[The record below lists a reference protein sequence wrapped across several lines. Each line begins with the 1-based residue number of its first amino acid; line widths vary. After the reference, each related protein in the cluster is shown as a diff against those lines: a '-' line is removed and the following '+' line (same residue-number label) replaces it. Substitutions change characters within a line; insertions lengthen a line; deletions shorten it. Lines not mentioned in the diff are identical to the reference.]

1 MKVSLLLVL
10 ILLICTGCSTE
21 PSESDLTE
29 AAHVQYADFNART
42 NSMTGGA
49 STNSQFVVHSVKKV
63 SCTPLG
69 SSAYSCDAEIDVTEA
84 LLGRHKTIKTIKLKA
99 VGSDWEI
106 ANVF

>member
-1 MKVSLLLVL
+1 MKVSLLLIL

-21 PSESDLTE
+21 PSEADLTE
-29 AAHVQYADFNART
+29 AAHVQYADFNSRT

-49 STNSQFVVHSVKKV
+49 SSNSQFVVHSVKKI

-69 SSAYSCDAEIDVTEA
+69 SNGYSCDAEIDLTEA
-84 LLGRHKTIKTIKLKA
+84 LLGRHKTIKTIKLNA
-99 VGSDWEI
+99 VDSGWEI